1 MLGNMQRNS
10 IFAGMFTGGSIC
22 HLPPVLVFGILV
34 RGLDIMMYLRWVVLI
49 TLGLLSAGIS
59 TANDCEEGAGSGPT
73 IGLNAA
79 GPSVTVDVAC
89 HFTSATSSQIFTVS
103 SSDSLTVA
111 ASLNGSLLTLAPGH
125 VGNTTPGMAT
135 VTVTRGSESYAI
147 EVAVSSCL
155 TATDAAEMPK
165 LIVNP
170 RQVMTWDLD
179 MSDHFV
185 KTGGG
190 ALTYDASS
198 SERDTFTVSLSNSRL
213 TITGGGLPTGKD
225 RARAE
230 LILTARNNCGATRVK
245 KPVTVEGVNKAP
257 TIHSPLRDTTL
268 ASHGYTTS
276 YRLSDHF
283 RGGRLTYSQAS
294 SDTATVRGGFSY
306 YGTLTVTTRAVSQT
320 TKDSIFVMA
329 MDPVGLAARDTLV
342 VTVTPNVSPS
352 VDVVIPDA
360 TLAAGGT
367 MASYTLSEYFSDPD
381 GNSED
386 LTYEAETSEPDTV
399 SVGIEDG
406 VLKVTPKDV
415 DKPGTATISV
425 SATDPGGL
433 WISTAFDVTVTQ
445 DCAIDTTAI
454 ADLSLASGG
463 YKETYTLGNHFT
475 ASNCSDDLSY
485 SGSSDEGS
493 VALANVSNGTL
504 TVTSVGT
511 GTADV
516 TVTAI
521 SGAVSKSIE
530 FEVTVTQNQSP
541 TVTRPIDDVELT
553 LGGKE
558 FDTGL
563 SGRFSDPEGGPL
575 TFSVSAED
583 SGSWTRGTPAVTAEI
598 TGDFLTVTADFVDVA
613 TVIVTA
619 TDPGR
624 GRVRDEFVV
633 RVVAGK
639 RSNPDSVNVRSA
651 PAPVGSIPDQTLTTV
666 GSAVRFDVA
675 PFFMELDGDAVMYS
689 ARLATEAERIPD
701 YVSVD
706 MSGSMLTLTPGTTSG
721 SIDVL
726 VSATDIDGTASQTLT
741 VNVAGAN

>member
-1 MLGNMQRNS
+1 
-10 IFAGMFTGGSIC
+10 
-22 HLPPVLVFGILV
+22 
-34 RGLDIMMYLRWVVLI
+34 MMHLRWVVLL

-59 TANDCEEGAGSGPT
+59 TTNDCEQAARSASGPT

-89 HFTSATSSQIFTVS
+89 HFTSATSSETFTVS
-103 SSDSLTVA
+103 STNTVTVA
-111 ASLNGSLLTLAPGH
+111 ASLSGTLLTLDPGH
-125 VGNTTPGMAT
+125 VGNTTPGTAT
-135 VTVTRGSESYAI
+135 VTVARGSESYAI
-147 EVAVSSCL
+147 DVVVSSCL
-155 TATDAAEMPK
+155 TAADAALLPR
-165 LIVNP
+165 LIVNQD
-170 RQVMTWDLD
+170 QVMTWDLD
-179 MSDHFV
+179 MSNHFV
-185 KTGGG
+185 KTSGG

-198 SERDTFTVSLSNSRL
+198 SDTDTFTVSLSRSRL
-213 TITGGGLPTGKD
+213 TITGGSLPEGKA

-230 LILTARNNCGATRVK
+230 LILTARNDCGATRVQ
-245 KPVTVEGVNKAP
+245 KPVTVEDEDEDKAP
-257 TIHSPLRDTTL
+257 EIDLPLGSPTL
-268 ASHGYTTS
+268 ASDGYSTT
-276 YRLSDHF
+276 YTLSNHF
-283 RGGRLTYSQAS
+283 SDPEMKSLTYTQAA
-294 SDTATVRGGFSY
+294 SDAATVSGIFHY
-306 YGTLTVTTRAVSQT
+306 NYTLTVTTGAVT
-320 TKDSIFVMA
+320 AIVTDSIFVMA
-329 MDPVGLAARDTLV
+329 MDPIGLAARDTLV
-342 VTVTPNVSPS
+342 VTVEPNVVPG
-352 VDVVIPDA
+352 VIDA
-360 TLAAGGT
+360 IGDTTLAAGGT
-367 MASYTLSEYFSDPD
+367 TAKYTLSEHFEDPD
-381 GNSED
+381 GTPAD
-386 LTYEAETSEPDTV
+386 LTYEAWSSEPDTV
-399 SVGIEDG
+399 SAGINNG
-406 VLKVTPKDV
+406 VLEVTPKDV
-415 DKPGTATISV
+415 DKPGTATITV
-425 SATDPGGL
+425 KATDPGDL
-433 WISTAFDVTVTQ
+433 WASTAFDVTVTQ

-475 ASNCSDDLSY
+475 ASNCAADLSY

-563 SGRFSDPEGGPL
+563 TGHFSDPEGGPL
-575 TFSVSAED
+575 TFRVSAED
-583 SGSWTRGTPAVTAEI
+583 SGSWTRGTPAVTAEM
-598 TGDFLTVTADFVDVA
+598 TGNRLTVTADFVGEA

-619 TDPGR
+619 YDPGG
-624 GRVRDEFVV
+624 GRAIDQFGV

-651 PAPVGSIPDQTLTTV
+651 PAPVGSIPDRALTIV

-675 PFFMELDGDAVMYS
+675 PFFVEPDGDAVMYS

-701 YVSVD
+701 YVSVE
-706 MSGSMLTLTPGTTSG
+706 MSGSMLTLTPGTTAG

-726 VSATDIDGTASQTLT
+726 VSATDIDGTAYQTFT